1 MALTWWQRRRWAVA
15 LTVIVAALLL
25 PAAASAH
32 GPVDPAAS
40 SYQARIGSLPAGVRA
55 RVVDGDQRLWLSV
68 TPGRSVTVVDYEG
81 APYLRFT
88 AAGVAVN
95 RASEMYYSN
104 QVPAEIAPPGTG
116 PHTPPQWMSTGSGHS
131 YEWHDGRLHALA
143 ATALA
148 PGARDLGRWRIP
160 LTVDGR
166 PAAITGDLLY
176 AASPSIVWFWPIAV
190 CLLCVLAALRL
201 RRRTLDARV
210 GRILAGAALVAF
222 AVAGIGQQLHGRPT
236 VSLGQQLTLAVMAAF
251 VGWAAF
257 RLTRRP
263 GWFMLFV
270 IAAAAI
276 WEGVSL
282 LSVLL
287 DGYVLL
293 AVPAF
298 LARAA
303 VVTCLGCGVALLAV
317 VFALAERGDGAAPWQ
332 PSA

>member
-15 LTVIVAALLL
+15 LTVIVAALVL
-25 PAAASAH
+25 PAVASAH

-40 SYQARIGSLPAGVRA
+40 SYEARIGAVPAGLHA
-55 RVVDGDQRLWLSV
+55 QVVDGDQRLWLSV
-68 TPGRSVTVVDYEG
+68 ALGRTVTVVDYQG
-81 APYLRFT
+81 APYLRFS

-95 RASEMYYSN
+95 HASEMYYSN
-104 QVPAEIAPPGTG
+104 QVPAEIPPPGTG
-116 PHTPPQWMSTGSGHS
+116 PQTPPHWVMAESGHS

-148 PGARDLGRWRIP
+148 PGARDLGHWRIP
-160 LTVDGR
+160 LIVDGA
-166 PAAITGDLLY
+166 PAALTGDLFY

-210 GRILAGAALVAF
+210 GRALAAAALVAF

-236 VSLGQQLTLAVMAAF
+236 VSFGQELTLAVMAAF
-251 VGWAAF
+251 VVWAVV
-257 RLTRRP
+257 RLVRRP
-263 GWFMLFV
+263 GWFMLFL

-282 LSVLL
+282 LSVLI

-293 AVPAF
+293 ALPAF

-317 VFALAERGDGAAPWQ
+317 VFALAERGEGT
-332 PSA
+332 SAWRPNA